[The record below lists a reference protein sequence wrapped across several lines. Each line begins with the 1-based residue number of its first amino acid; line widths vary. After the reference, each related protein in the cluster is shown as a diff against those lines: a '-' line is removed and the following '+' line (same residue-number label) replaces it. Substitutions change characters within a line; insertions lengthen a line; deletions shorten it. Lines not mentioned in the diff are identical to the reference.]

1 MMTLIQSKM
10 SSLLII
16 SVAVVLWLGCANINQ
31 GENAPD
37 DSAQQMETLRKQSA
51 TQVPCPSYSIQ
62 IMPSYKINKSDG
74 SASWTA
80 FCYGD
85 VYQCTRGGKDHQDV
99 TCEQTEPQPVK

>member
-1 MMTLIQSKM
+1 MKTMNQSKL

-16 SVAVVLWLGCANINQ
+16 AVAVVLWLGCTNINQ
-31 GENAPD
+31 GENAPV
-37 DSAQQMETLRKQSA
+37 DSAQQMETLREQSA
-51 TQVPCPSYSIQ
+51 TQVPCPSYAIQ

-80 FCYGD
+80 VCYAN
-85 VYQCTRGGKDHQDV
+85 VYQCTRSGKDHQNV